1 MPGYRQVFEQSM
13 KRGQGLARQQAWDRA
28 LVEFQRALNEFPDD
42 ANALAATTTALINL
56 KRWADAAVVLQ
67 YARQVQPDDIVTL
80 ERLAS
85 VLEQLNKPAD
95 AAEVYASMGDLYE
108 QQANIEQAIER
119 WARASQFDP
128 ENIALRQKLAAAY
141 QRQSQFKQAVNEL
154 IVLSRLYRKK
164 GDLDQAAVQ
173 CRVALAIDP
182 RNTDALKLMGEIRV
196 ERGTGSLPPLQ
207 EAAPAAA
214 GAAASALPSPA
225 MTLDALEATVTTT
238 ESSAGPVDMGKQR
251 ALSDLAELIFEEGSA
266 LQPRAGARGAAA
278 HLAKAEMNTLIGQA
292 IEQQTRGQN
301 QPAIATYQRILE
313 SYELPA
319 ARFNLGV
326 LHESE
331 LHFDEAIEQFQ
342 HTVRDPEYAL
352 GSHYAL
358 GECYRARGR
367 RDEALRHFV
376 QVLKLLDLATV
387 SRDQIDPLMAVYENL
402 ANGYIAGDP
411 AQAEQFLNSLTEFL
425 SSEGWQDKIAQ
436 AREHLNTL
444 SGEGEPIISLA
455 EMLTVP
461 NVELVLQSL
470 AFIQEYIKRGKPY
483 TALEEAYTAISYAA
497 DYLPMHRRIGD
508 ILWEG
513 GNQEAAIA
521 KYEMIAD
528 TFLARGDHRQAG
540 LTYQRVLT
548 LMPMD
553 VQIRDKLIALYLRH
567 RDYERAL
574 EQYIALADTYD
585 QLADLD
591 KTREKLQ
598 EAMKHVPRAPDSKRW
613 AQRILHK
620 IGDVD
625 MQRIDWRRALQDY
638 EHIKTIAPEDEKA
651 RLTLVEL
658 RFKANDTARAI
669 KELDDLLVAYS
680 TAGKAAKIIPV
691 LEEQVRA
698 RPSEMA
704 LRMRLGRAYLGAG
717 LTTQAIEQLDAL
729 GDLQLQAGM
738 VKEAATTIKSIITL
752 NPPDIEQ
759 YRQVLAQISST

>member
-1 MPGYRQVFEQSM
+1 M
-13 KRGQGLARQQAWDRA
+13 KRGQGLARQQAWDKA

-42 ANALAATTTALINL
+42 ANALAAATTALINL

-67 YARQVQPDDIVTL
+67 HARQVQPGDIATL
-80 ERLAS
+80 EKLAS
-85 VLEQLNKPAD
+85 VWEQLNKPAD
-95 AAEVYASMGDLYE
+95 AAEVYASTGDLYE
-108 QQANIEQAIER
+108 QQAHIEQAIER
-119 WARASQFDP
+119 WARAGQLDP
-128 ENIALRQKLAAAY
+128 ENMALHQKLAAAY

-164 GDLDQAAVQ
+164 GDLDQAAAQ

-196 ERGTGSLPPLQ
+196 ERGTSSLPPIQ
-207 EAAPAAA
+207 EQAPALA
-214 GAAASALPSPA
+214 GAAVSALPAPA
-225 MTLDALEATVTTT
+225 VTLDALEATVVTAK
-238 ESSAGPVDMGKQR
+238 SSASPVDMGKQR
-251 ALSDLAELIFEEGSA
+251 ALSDLAELIFEEKPE
-266 LQPRAGARGAAA
+266 LQLRAGARGAAA
-278 HLAKAEMNTLIGQA
+278 HLTKAEMDTLIGQA
-292 IEQQTRGQN
+292 IDQQTRGQN
-301 QPAIATYQRILE
+301 QSAIAAYQRILE

-342 HTVRDPEYAL
+342 NTVRDPKYAL
-352 GSHYAL
+352 SSHYAL
-358 GECYRARGR
+358 GECYRAQGR

-387 SRDQIDPLMAVYENL
+387 SRDQTDPLMAVYDNL
-402 ANGYIAGDP
+402 ANSYIAGDP
-411 AQAEQFLNSLTEFL
+411 VRAEQFLNSLTEFL

-444 SGEGEPIISLA
+444 SSEGEPIISLA

-461 NVELVLQSL
+461 NVDLVLQSL
-470 AFIQEYIKRGKPY
+470 AFIQEYARRGKTY
-483 TALEEAYTAISYAA
+483 TALEEAYTAIGYAA

-513 GNQEAAIA
+513 GHQEAAIA
-521 KYEMIAD
+521 KYDMIAG

-540 LTYQRVLT
+540 LTYQRVLA

-553 VQIRDKLIALYLRH
+553 VQIRDKLITLYLNH

-574 EQYIALADTYD
+574 EQYMALADTYD

-591 KTREKLQ
+591 KMREKLQ
-598 EAMKHVPRAPDSKRW
+598 EAMKYVSRAPDSRRW

-620 IGDVD
+620 IGDID
-625 MQRIDWRRALQDY
+625 MQRIDWRRAIQDY
-638 EHIKTIAPEDEKA
+638 EHIKTIVPEDEKA
-651 RLTLVEL
+651 RLMLVEL
-658 RFKANDTARAI
+658 HFKVNDTARAI
-669 KELDDLLVAYS
+669 KDLDDLLVTYS

-698 RPSEMA
+698 RPSEIA
-704 LRMRLGRAYLGAG
+704 LRMRLGRAYLSAG

-738 VKEAATTIKSIITL
+738 VKEAVATLKSIIAL
-752 NPPDIEQ
+752 NPPNIEQ
-759 YRQVLAQISST
+759 YRQVLAQISSS